1 MYIHVISIFFAI
13 MNEGVMNILVKSFYE
28 EYILI
33 SFENKYMEILILE
46 IKCLGMC
53 ASYWFIASLFQ
64 SDEFV
69 QLYENGA
76 ESFKYSFP
84 LSIGTM

>member
-53 ASYWFIASLFQ
+53 ASY
-64 SDEFV
+64 
-69 QLYENGA
+69 
-76 ESFKYSFP
+76 
-84 LSIGTM
+84 